1 VSILWGDIGY
11 DFWVCYS
18 QQVIRMS
25 DQFRC
30 WHCGKALEEV
40 ILPMSRRE
48 ECGACGADQH
58 VCKMCVFFNDSG
70 RGDCKEERAEWIS
83 DHERANF
90 CDYFKPSVNGAGS
103 GTNTNTNV
111 NSASEQAQAE
121 FAELFGDTPKPSPKS
136 EDKEKSAAEIAEQ
149 QLRDLLGG

>member
-1 VSILWGDIGY
+1 MGRYRY

-25 DQFRC
+25 DQCIC
-30 WHCGKALEEV
+30 WHCGKVLEEI

-48 ECGACGADQH
+48 ECGACGSDQH

-83 DHERANF
+83 DRERANF
-90 CDYFKPSVNGAGS
+90 CDYFKPSVNGAAS
-103 GTNTNTNV
+103 SSKTHSV
-111 NSASEQAQAE
+111 NEQAQAE
-121 FAELFGDTPKPSPKS
+121 FAELFGDTPKPSVKP
-136 EDKEKSAAEIAEQ
+136 EGKEKSAAEIAEQ
-149 QLRDLLGG
+149 QLRDLLGE